1 MAKKPEKKQTVVEH
15 SWFNTERKTAALLAL
30 IAFVLYA
37 RTFGFGYALDDIAV
51 VQANKYVQDGF
62 GGFGKILSTFYWNG
76 FESFSTQNSGIF
88 RPVSLLLF
96 ATEWQ
101 IFGNS
106 PGVFHFVNV
115 LLYALCSF
123 QLFLLLNSLFGKE
136 KRALAFGVV
145 LLWTVLPVHTEV
157 AANIK
162 SADEI
167 LALLFSVLSMR
178 YLLRWN
184 DTGKFSYVFFSA
196 GYMFLAMLSKEGAA
210 LILPIA
216 FIMMMLFRN
225 HNIKSLLRPAMI
237 FAAVSIVWL
246 VWHQAVIM
254 SAEGTRVEYDYRH
267 NALLSNDSWIIQ
279 KATALGMQT
288 LYWIKAL
295 VGYPLSYNYSFNQ
308 IPIDGFSGINF
319 WIALVGLIASVYA
332 VVKYFRTQ
340 PVLVFGI
347 CFYWISFAMTSN
359 IFFSIGD
366 IFAERFLFVPSVGFV
381 LIIAWFINRFLN
393 KENADNYTNSANK
406 VIYVMCLIYA
416 GLAFNRAG
424 DWKDQETLFLADVEH
439 APQSARVHTNA
450 GTIYLNA
457 AVASKDEV
465 ERKELWNQAYTEYK
479 SAADIDSTDFQAY
492 QALGQICYHLG
503 DYKASVMWSR
513 KCIAARFKLSPEA
526 AEDVITLSNLG
537 DAYRKLEMYDSA
549 VAVYSRALR
558 IAPSSELSIKAGD
571 MHLLRKDTAAAL
583 AVFENSVKQDSLH
596 AASWDKLANLKGMR
610 GDFAGSTDAFLHLS
624 RLNPADLRPWQ
635 MIFTN
640 AKMTGDSLMM
650 KRATEEYIKRG
661 GK

>member
-1 MAKKPEKKQTVVEH
+1 MVKKPEKKQTVVEQ
-15 SWFNTERKTAALLAL
+15 SWFNTERKAAALLAF
-30 IAFVLYA
+30 IAFVIYA
-37 RTFGFGYALDDIAV
+37 RTFGYGYALDDIAV
-51 VQANKYVQDGF
+51 VQENKYVHDGF

-76 FESFSTQNSGIF
+76 FEAFSTQNSGIF

-101 IFGNS
+101 FFGNN

-157 AANIK
+157 VANIK

-167 LALLFSVLSMR
+167 LALLFAVLSLR
-178 YLLRWN
+178 YLLRWSDAQKIN
-184 DTGKFSYVFFSA
+184 DVFFSA

-216 FIMMMLFRN
+216 FIMMMLLRN

-308 IPIDGFSGINF
+308 IPVDGFSGINF

-366 IFAERFLFVPSVGFV
+366 IFAERFLFAPSVGFV
-381 LIIAWFINRFLN
+381 LIIAWLLNRFLN
-393 KENADNYTNSANK
+393 KESADKYTNSANK
-406 VIYVMCLIYA
+406 VIYAMCLIYS
-416 GLAFNRAG
+416 GLTINRAG
-424 DWKDQETLFLADVEH
+424 DWKDQNTLFLADVDH

-457 AVASKDEV
+457 AVASKDET
-465 ERKELWNQAYTEYK
+465 ERKNLWNQAYAEYK
-479 SAADIDSTDFQAY
+479 TAADIDSTDFQAY

-537 DAYRKLEMYDSA
+537 DAYRKLEMLDSA
-549 VAVYSRALR
+549 VAVYSRALQ
-558 IAPSSELSIKAGD
+558 IVPTSELSVKTGD
-571 MHLLRKDTAAAL
+571 MHLLRKDTAAAIM
-583 AVFENSVKQDSLH
+583 VFESSVKLDSTH
-596 AASWDKLANLKGMR
+596 VASWDKLANLKGMR
-610 GDFAGSTDAFLHLS
+610 KDFSGSTEAFLHLS
-624 RLNPADLRPWQ
+624 RLNPSDLRPWQ
-635 MIFTN
+635 MIYTN
-640 AKMTGDSLMM
+640 ASMQGDSAMM
-650 KRATEEYIKRG
+650 NYAAGEYAKRG

>member
-1 MAKKPEKKQTVVEH
+1 MAKKPDKKPASVKQ
-15 SWFNTERKTAALLAL
+15 SWFNTERKTAASLAL
-30 IAFVLYA
+30 IAFVIYA

-51 VQANKYVQDGF
+51 VQENKYVQEGF

-76 FESFSTQNSGIF
+76 FEKYSAQNSGIF

-101 IFGNS
+101 LFGNS

-123 QLFLLLNSLFGKE
+123 QLFLLLNSLFGKG

-157 AANIK
+157 VANIK

-167 LALLFSVLSMR
+167 LALLFSVLSLR
-178 YLLRWN
+178 CLLRWSDAQKIN
-184 DTGKFSYVFFSA
+184 NVFFSA
-196 GYMFLAMLSKEGAA
+196 GYLFLAMLSKEGAA

-216 FIMMMLFRN
+216 FIMLMLFRN
-225 HNIKSLLRPAMI
+225 HSIKSLLKPATI
-237 FAAVSIVWL
+237 FGAAALIWL
-246 VWHQAVIM
+246 VWHQGVII
-254 SAEGTRVEYDYRH
+254 SSEGARVEYDYRH

-279 KATALGMQT
+279 RTTALGMQT

-308 IPIDGFSGINF
+308 IPVDGFSGMNF
-319 WIALVGLIASVYA
+319 WIALVGLIASVY
-332 VVKYFRTQ
+332 VVAKYFRTQ

-359 IFFSIGD
+359 IFFNIGD

-381 LIIAWFINRFLN
+381 VILAWLLNRFLN
-393 KENADNYTNSANK
+393 KGNVDNYTNSANNA
-406 VIYVMCLIYA
+406 IYTMCLIYSA
-416 GLAFNRAG
+416 LTFNRAG
-424 DWKDQETLFLADVEH
+424 DWKDQNTLFLADVEH

-465 ERKELWNQAYTEYK
+465 ERKGLWNQAYTEYK
-479 SAADIDSTDFQAY
+479 TAAEIDSTDFQAY

-513 KCIAARFKLSPEA
+513 KCIAARFKLSPAA

-549 VAVYSRALR
+549 VAVYNRAMR
-558 IAPSSELSIKAGD
+558 IAPSSELSIKTGD
-571 MHLLRKDTAAAL
+571 MHLLRKDTVAAL
-583 AVFENSVKQDSLH
+583 AVFENSVKLDSLH
-596 AASWDKLANLKGMR
+596 VASWDKLANLKGMR
-610 GDFAGSTDAFLHLS
+610 GDYTGSTEAFLHLS
-624 RLNPADLRPWQ
+624 RLDSANLRPWQ
-635 MIFTN
+635 MIYTN

>member
-37 RTFGFGYALDDIAV
+37 RTFGFSYALDDIAV

-136 KRALAFGVV
+136 KRALAFGGV

-157 AANIK
+157 VANIK

-178 YLLRWN
+178 YLLRWS
-184 DTGKFSYVFFSA
+184 DTGKFNNVFFST

-308 IPIDGFSGINF
+308 IPVDGFSGINF
-319 WIALVGLIASVYA
+319 WIALVGLIASVYT

-381 LIIAWFINRFLN
+381 LIIAWLISRFLN

-406 VIYVMCLIYA
+406 VIYAMCLIYS

>member
-1 MAKKPEKKQTVVEH
+1 MAKKPEKKQAVVER
-15 SWFNTERKTAALLAL
+15 SWFNAERKAAALLAL

-51 VQANKYVQDGF
+51 VQENKYVQDGF

-76 FESFSTQNSGIF
+76 FDSFSTQNSGIF

-136 KRALAFGVV
+136 KRALAFGGV

-157 AANIK
+157 VANIK

-308 IPIDGFSGINF
+308 IPVDGFSGINF
-319 WIALVGLIASVYA
+319 WIALVGLIASVYT

-381 LIIAWFINRFLN
+381 LIIAWLISRFLN

-406 VIYVMCLIYA
+406 VIYAMCLIYS

-610 GDFAGSTDAFLHLS
+610 GDFSGSTDAFLHLS

>member
-1 MAKKPEKKQTVVEH
+1 MAKKPDKKPASVKQ

-30 IAFVLYA
+30 IAFVIYA

-51 VQANKYVQDGF
+51 VQENKYVQDGF

-101 IFGNS
+101 LFGNN

-123 QLFLLLNSLFGKE
+123 QLFLLLNSLFGKG

-157 AANIK
+157 VANIK

-167 LALLFSVLSMR
+167 LALLFSVLSLR
-178 YLLRWN
+178 CLLRWSDAQKIN
-184 DTGKFSYVFFSA
+184 DVFFSA
-196 GYMFLAMLSKEGAA
+196 GYLFLAMLSKEGAA

-216 FIMMMLFRN
+216 FIMLMLFRN
-225 HNIKSLLRPAMI
+225 HSIKSLLKPATI
-237 FAAVSIVWL
+237 FGAAALIWL
-246 VWHQAVIM
+246 VWHQGVII
-254 SAEGTRVEYDYRH
+254 SSEGARVEYDYRH

-279 KATALGMQT
+279 RTTALGMQT

-308 IPIDGFSGINF
+308 IPVDGFSSINF
-319 WIALVGLIASVYA
+319 WLALIGLAASIY
-332 VVKYFRTQ
+332 VVAKYFRTQ

-359 IFFSIGD
+359 IFFNIGD

-381 LIIAWFINRFLN
+381 VILAWLLNRFLN
-393 KENADNYTNSANK
+393 KGNVDNYTNSANNA
-406 VIYVMCLIYA
+406 IYTMCLIYSA
-416 GLAFNRAG
+416 LTFNRAG
-424 DWKDQETLFLADVEH
+424 DWKDQNTLFLADVEH

-465 ERKELWNQAYTEYK
+465 ERKGLWNQAYTEYK
-479 SAADIDSTDFQAY
+479 TAAEIDSTDFQAY

-513 KCIAARFKLSPEA
+513 KCIAARFKLSPAA

-549 VAVYSRALR
+549 VAVYNRAMR
-558 IAPSSELSIKAGD
+558 IAPSSELSIKSGD
-571 MHLLRKDTAAAL
+571 MHLLRKDTVAAL
-583 AVFENSVKQDSLH
+583 AVFENSVKLDSLH
-596 AASWDKLANLKGMR
+596 VASWDKLANLKGMR
-610 GDFAGSTDAFLHLS
+610 GDYTGSTEAFLHLS
-624 RLNPADLRPWQ
+624 RLDSANLRPWQ
-635 MIFTN
+635 MIYTN
-640 AKMTGDSLMM
+640 AKMAGDSLMM

>member
-1 MAKKPEKKQTVVEH
+1 MAKKPDKKPASVQQ
-15 SWFNTERKTAALLAL
+15 SWFNTDRKTAALLAL
-30 IAFVLYA
+30 IAFVIYA

-51 VQANKYVQDGF
+51 VQENKYVQEGF
-62 GGFGKILSTFYWNG
+62 RGFGKILSTFYWNG
-76 FESFSTQNSGIF
+76 FETYSAQNSGIF

-101 IFGNS
+101 FFGDN

-123 QLFLLLNSLFGKE
+123 QLFLLLNSLFGKG
-136 KRALAFGVV
+136 KRALAFGVA

-157 AANIK
+157 VANIK

-167 LALLFSVLSMR
+167 LALLFSVLSLR
-178 YLLRWN
+178 SLLRWC
-184 DTGKFSYVFFSA
+184 DTNKSANIIFSA
-196 GYMFLAMLSKEGAA
+196 GYLFLAMLSKEGAA

-216 FIMMMLFRN
+216 FIMLMLFRN
-225 HNIKSLLRPAMI
+225 HTVKTLLKPAMI
-237 FAAVSIVWL
+237 FGAVAIVWL
-246 VWHQAVIM
+246 VWHQAVII
-254 SAEGTRVEYDYRH
+254 SAEGMRVEYDYRH
-267 NALLSNDSWIIQ
+267 NALLSNDSWIIRR
-279 KATALGMQT
+279 ATALGMQT

-308 IPIDGFSGINF
+308 IPVDGFSGINF
-319 WIALVGLIASVYA
+319 WIALVGLIASVY
-332 VVKYFRTQ
+332 VVAKYFRTQ

-359 IFFSIGD
+359 IFFNIGD

-381 LIIAWFINRFLN
+381 VILAWLLNRFLN
-393 KENADNYTNSANK
+393 KENADTYTNSASNA
-406 VIYVMCLIYA
+406 IYVMCLVYA
-416 GLAFNRAG
+416 GLTFNRAG
-424 DWKDQETLFLADVEH
+424 DWKDQNTLFLADVEH

-465 ERKELWNQAYTEYK
+465 ERKNLWNQAYTEYIT
-479 SAADIDSTDFQAY
+479 AAEIDSTDFQAC

-537 DAYRKLEMYDSA
+537 DAYRKLDMLDSA
-549 VAVYSRALR
+549 VAVYNRAIR

-571 MHLLRKDTAAAL
+571 MYLLNKDTAAAL
-583 AVFENSVKQDSLH
+583 NVFENSVKLDSLH
-596 AASWDKLANLKGMR
+596 TASWDKLANLKGMR
-610 GDFAGSTDAFLHLS
+610 GDFAGSTEAFLHLS

-650 KRATEEYIKRG
+650 KRATDEYIKRG